1 MEAEKPGAKLG
12 FFVWHGLVW
21 HRETRMGPE
30 FRFATETD
38 VPALT
43 ALVNAAFQVEKFFKV
58 GERTDRAEIAEYLKK
73 GRFLLL
79 EDEGRLL
86 GSVYVE
92 LRGERGYIGM
102 LSVAPERQRQGIGTR
117 LMAAGEEF
125 CREMGCRTI
134 DITVVDLRT
143 ELPPLYEKYGY
154 RITGTAPFP
163 AEQMPVKMPC
173 SFVVMSKSL
182 MEE

>member
-1 MEAEKPGAKLG
+1 
-12 FFVWHGLVW
+12 
-21 HRETRMGPE
+21 MGPE
-30 FRFATETD
+30 FRFATEADT
-38 VPALT
+38 PALI

-58 GERTDRAEIAEYLKK
+58 GERTDEAEVAEYLSK

-79 EDEGRLL
+79 ESQGSLV

-92 LRGERGYIGM
+92 VRGARGYIGM

-125 CREMGCRTI
+125 CREMGCRAI

-154 RITGTAPFP
+154 RVTGTAPFP
-163 AEQMPVKMPC
+163 AEQMPVKVPC
-173 SFVVMSKSL
+173 SFVTMSKSL
-182 MEE
+182 MSSSEA